1 MVCLTKLFAA
11 VCVTAATASAS
22 SDGFM
27 IYHKNQLTVDAC
39 DTILGKTVT
48 LYGKKDKAAYCNVDN
63 QPALGSM
70 AHCLKQMPNPKA
82 VGVFLEGCSKYK
94 LTEEQL
100 WDAYDNATSYLVT
113 NTSAVPG
120 FNKTKLF
127 SLPVKI
133 SQKKIDGAYHSVLH
147 RYYNYNY
154 AHYYSWVLL
163 AYWGVV
169 VVIAGLCRLAK
180 FAFPGF
186 VHSLNGKVS
195 NTYRRYIT
203 LPGLFNGK
211 VSEHATLLKAIQYVI
226 PTRLETILIFI
237 WFILCVAF
245 NVANFQH
252 DVPNP
257 IWPKKEVEMGRKI
270 ADRTGVIAIYMV
282 PQLVLFAGR
291 NNFMEYISGWSYSRF
306 NLIHQWYARILF
318 IVIIVHAVGMT
329 LNGVGAGKYVRRNAE
344 MYMKLGYV
352 ATIAGALMMA
362 HSLSFIR
369 QKNYEFFVLSHNILA
384 ILFIAGTWIHIADH
398 AFQQYMY
405 AATAIWAFDKFARL
419 CRLAWFGV
427 KTAEV
432 QLFDDENLKVKI
444 PRNKYW
450 KPFPMAHCFIY
461 FFRSNCFWQ
470 SHPFTVL
477 DSVVEEQTITFY
489 IKVKGGMSS
498 SLCQYLSSQ
507 PERKARIKCS
517 VEGPYGHKAPLQHY
531 QDVIFLAGGRGI
543 PGLYSGAWDLSK
555 RQGNQRIKLYWMI
568 RHWTSIE
575 WFYEEL
581 QRLKD
586 TTVQPIVY
594 VTRPEENLGSSF
606 VQSFDDTASEE
617 KKSEG
622 EDVDVAA
629 AIRSQFSFVEFRE
642 GRPDVEGLIK
652 DDISEAHGAVAFV
665 ACGHGSL
672 VDYSRKVIAGNL
684 PEGKR
689 VDFYDQM
696 QTW

>member
-1 MVCLTKLFAA
+1 MVSLVNLLAA
-11 VCVTAATASAS
+11 VCLASPVLAS

-39 DTILGKTVT
+39 ESIIEKTAT
-48 LYGKKDKAAYCNVDN
+48 LFGKKDEAAFCNVKN

-70 AHCLKQMPNPKA
+70 AQCLKQMPNPKA
-82 VGVFLEGCSKYK
+82 VGVFIDGCSEYN
-94 LTEEQL
+94 LTETQF
-100 WDAYDNATSYLVT
+100 WDAYKNATDYLVT

-133 SQKKIDGAYHSVLH
+133 SQKKIDGAYNSVLH

-169 VVIAGLCRLAK
+169 VLIAGLCRLAK
-180 FAFPGF
+180 FAFPNF

-195 NTYRRYIT
+195 NTYRKYIT

-211 VSEHATLLKAIQYVI
+211 VSEHGMIFKAIQYVI

-237 WFILCVAF
+237 WFILCLAF
-245 NVANFQH
+245 NVANYQH
-252 DVPNP
+252 DTPNVV
-257 IWPKKEVEMGRKI
+257 WPMKDTEMGRKV
-270 ADRTGVIAIYMV
+270 ADRTGVIAIYLI

-306 NLIHQWYARILF
+306 NIIHQWYARILF
-318 IVIIVHAVGMT
+318 MLIIAHGAGMT
-329 LNGVGAGKYVRRNAE
+329 LNGKGVGKYEKRNGE
-344 MYMKLGYV
+344 LYMKLGYV
-352 ATIAGALMMA
+352 ATIAAAIMMG
-362 HSLSFIR
+362 HSLTFIR

-384 ILFIAGTWIHIADH
+384 ILFIAGAWVHIADH
-398 AFQQYMY
+398 AFQPYMY
-405 AATAIWAFDKFARL
+405 AATAVWAFDKFARF
-419 CRLAWFGV
+419 CRLAWFGI

-444 PRNKYW
+444 PRNRFW

-461 FFRSNCFWQ
+461 FFRPNCFWQ

-477 DSVVEEQTITFY
+477 DSVVEDKVITFY

-498 SLCQYLSSQ
+498 SLCQYLSQQ
-507 PERKARIKCS
+507 PERKAKIKCS

-531 QDVIFLAGGRGI
+531 NDVVFIAGGRGI
-543 PGLYSGAWDLSK
+543 PGLYSGAWDLTK

-568 RHWTSIE
+568 RHWNLIE

-581 QRLKD
+581 QRLEG
-586 TTVQPIVY
+586 TTVQAIVY
-594 VTRPEENLGSSF
+594 VTRPQERLSSSF
-606 VQSFDDTASEE
+606 VQSFDDGVSSDE
-617 KKSEG
+617 KKSEQ
-622 EDVDVAA
+622 EDVDIAEA
-629 AIRSQFSFVEFRE
+629 LRSKFPFVEFRE
-642 GRPDVEGLIK
+642 GRPDMESLIK

-672 VDYSRKVIAGNL
+672 VDYLRKVIAGNL

>member
-1 MVCLTKLFAA
+1 MVSLTKLFFAA
-11 VCVTAATASAS
+11 SLTAATVHAG
-22 SDGFM
+22 DGFM

-39 DTILGKTVT
+39 ETILGKTAT
-48 LYGKKDKAAYCNVDN
+48 LFGKTDKAEYCNVKN

-82 VGVFLEGCSKYK
+82 VGVFLSGCSKYK
-94 LTEEQL
+94 LTEEEL
-100 WDAYDNATSYLVT
+100 TDAYVNATNYLVT
-113 NTSAVPG
+113 NTSAVKG
-120 FNKTKLF
+120 FNKKKLF

-147 RYYNYNY
+147 RYYNYNR
-154 AHYYSWVLL
+154 AHYYGWILL

-195 NTYRRYIT
+195 NTFRRYVT

-211 VSEHATLLKAIQYVI
+211 VSSHGKLFKAIEFVI
-226 PTRLETILIFI
+226 PSRLETLLIFV
-237 WFILCVAF
+237 WFVLCLSF

-252 DVPNP
+252 DTPNP
-257 IWPKKEVEMGRKI
+257 IWPLKSAELGRKV

-318 IVIIVHAVGMT
+318 CLIIAHGVGMT
-329 LNGVGAGKYVRRNAE
+329 LNGVGGGKYVARNHK

-362 HSLSFIR
+362 HSLTFIR

-398 AFQQYMY
+398 GFQQWMY

-419 CRLAWFGV
+419 CRLAWFGI

-450 KPFPMAHCFIY
+450 KPFPMAHCFIH
-461 FFRSNCFWQ
+461 FFRFNCFWQ

-477 DSVVEEQTITFY
+477 DSVVEDQVITFY
-489 IKVKGGMSS
+489 IKVKGGMLS
-498 SLCQYLSSQ
+498 SLCQFLSSQ

-531 QDVIFLAGGRGI
+531 QDVVFLAGGRGI
-543 PGLYSGAWDLSK
+543 PGLFSGAWDLTK
-555 RQGNQRIKLYWMI
+555 RQGNQNIKLYWVI
-568 RHWTSIE
+568 RHWALVE

-581 QRLKD
+581 QRLEG
-586 TTVQPIVY
+586 TTVQPVVY
-594 VTRPEENLGSSF
+594 VTRPEENLGSAF
-606 VQSFDDTASEE
+606 IQSFEDEDSDE
-617 KKSEG
+617 KKSE
-622 EDVDVAA
+622 ENVDVAA
-629 AIRSQFSFVEFRE
+629 ALRSRFPFVEFRE
-642 GRPDVEGLIK
+642 KRPDMESLIK
-652 DDISEAHGAVAFV
+652 NDIAEASGSVAFV
-665 ACGHGSL
+665 ACGHCEL
-672 VDYSRKVIAGNL
+672 VDYLRKVIAENL